1 MRRLL
6 LTLVVCAFFAGCYY
20 DAGFISV
27 RRETIEVGRALVGD
41 SVHAK
46 FRFKNKTADSVRISF
61 MPECYCT
68 TVSIDS
74 MELAPGMRLELNV
87 SVAIESAGE
96 FRKYVF
102 VQDMEDS
109 DFLTIAIE
117 GRGE

>member
-46 FRFKNKTADSVRISF
+46 FRFNRGLASFDVNISVR
-61 MPECYCT
+61 M
-68 TVSIDS
+68 VA
-74 MELAPGMRLELNV
+74 LNGMV
-87 SVAIESAGE
+87 
-96 FRKYVF
+96 
-102 VQDMEDS
+102 
-109 DFLTIAIE
+109 
-117 GRGE
+117 